1 MIKILL
7 FLVFVVAVIAAVTWV
22 GGMLMNHFSTEKR
35 AARQVAKADRSAL
48 TAARTRSN
56 LAERALREIAAGAEY
71 PIFVAED
78 ALRNINNTY
87 DTKEIQ

>member
-1 MIKILL
+1 MKFLL
-7 FLVFVVAVIAAVTWV
+7 FLLFVAVVIAVVVYV
-22 GGMLMNHFSTEKR
+22 GGFVANHFSSEKR
-35 AARQVAKADRSAL
+35 AQRQVAKADRSAL

-56 LAERALREIAAGAEY
+56 IAERALREIAAGAEY

-87 DTKEIQ
+87 DSKENQ

>member
-1 MIKILL
+1 MIKILM
-7 FLVFVVAVIAAVTWV
+7 FLAVVAVLIFVVGWVVNYFSATNRAVRNV
-22 GGMLMNHFSTEKR
+22 N
-35 AARQVAKADRSAL
+35 KADKYAL
-48 TAARTRSN
+48 TSARERSN

-87 DTKEIQ
+87 TKEIQ